1 MNTKISTD
9 VCVLWWG
16 IAGTMLSK
24 KASNLGYKT
33 VLLEQNTVIGA
44 WPSTKNEW
52 WLHRWT
58 YHAQSIANENQAL
71 QVAGRCIYGHEQVRT
86 YAPEAIEDP
95 ISPGYAII
103 QDVGRYEYVLDRWR
117 KAGVSFEEVSPNTLI
132 KLEPT
137 VKSWNIGRV
146 FKVKDL
152 WINTRMLFAR
162 LLHDFQSNWG
172 KIMLGHTVSI
182 DKQTV
187 STSTWVD
194 IEARLFIYCIWYGV
208 KNFFKE
214 NFQVDI
220 PLRLWK
226 SHLLVTPRVTN
237 NSVFYLDPWEA
248 WMMNHWKT
256 TVFWMNEDAFIVE
269 KYDTT
274 PVLQNISNIR
284 WAIQKAFSLGE
295 NYPHQPIACIKVD
308 FAPELRSPRSLGI
321 AITEPL
327 PGHIIAL
334 PGKMTETPYM
344 TDMLTQTIFER
355 LWAPNIAKRPLDE
368 FIEKGYNS

>member
-1 MNTKISTD
+1 M
-9 VCVLWWG
+9 
-16 IAGTMLSK
+16 
-24 KASNLGYKT
+24 
-33 VLLEQNTVIGA
+33 
-44 WPSTKNEW
+44 
-52 WLHRWT
+52 
-58 YHAQSIANENQAL
+58 
-71 QVAGRCIYGHEQVRT
+71 
-86 YAPEAIEDP
+86 
-95 ISPGYAII
+95 
-103 QDVGRYEYVLDRWR
+103 DRWK
-117 KAGVSFEEVSPNTLI
+117 KAGVSFEEVSSSILT
-132 KLEPT
+132 KTEP
-137 VKSWNIGRV
+137 SLNPWNIGRAFRV
-146 FKVKDL
+146 SDV
-152 WINTRMLFAR
+152 WVNTRILFAK
-162 LLHDFQSNWG
+162 LLHDFQNNWG
-172 KIMLGHTVSI
+172 NVMLGHTASVSAN
-182 DKQTV
+182 KQDIT
-187 STSTWVD
+187 TNTWFD

-208 KNFFKE
+208 KDFFKE
-214 NFQVDI
+214 NFQIDI

-284 WAIQKAFSLGE
+284 SAIQRAFYLWE
-295 NYPHQPIACIKVD
+295 NYLHQPVACIKVD

-344 TDMLTQTIFER
+344 TDMLTQMVFER
-355 LWAPNIAKRPLDE
+355 LWSPNIAKRPLDE
-368 FIEKGYNS
+368 FLIQNSIS